1 VRAGIVVTGT
11 EVLTGRVT
19 DRNGPWLAEEL
30 RRRGVDVG
38 QVVVVGDRPDDLAAA
53 LRYLA
58 GSCELV
64 ITSGGLGPT
73 ADDLTAEV
81 VAGVQGRALRRDPD
95 LEKRITAIVDR
106 LMARLSVARDPEA
119 TAAGVRKQ
127 ALVPGAA
134 TVLEPT
140 GTAPGL
146 VVTDAA
152 GQNPPVV
159 VLPGPPRELRSMW
172 PAALEAPAV
181 RSVLAAA
188 GEIRQRT
195 LRLWGLPEAELAA
208 LLRRVDD
215 ELTGLEITTCLRD
228 GELEIVSRYAPAA
241 EPAHERLLAAVRAEY
256 GDQLFSD
263 DGREVDE
270 LVAAALADRGWNV
283 AVVESL
289 TGGAMSAR
297 LTRALDDGTSVV
309 RGAVVGR
316 EARQETSSAAA
327 TSMAQAARD
336 ELEAEVGIGVTAVD
350 PADAPATTVHVAVV
364 TPGTERR
371 RTLTYDA
378 PPALLRARV
387 PTVAMHLL
395 REALSS

>member
-38 QVVVVGDRPDDLAAA
+38 QVVIVGDRPADLTAA
-53 LRYLA
+53 LRYLT

-73 ADDLTAEV
+73 ADDLTAEI
-81 VAGVQGRALRRDPD
+81 VAGVQGRALRPDPD
-95 LEKRITAIVDR
+95 LEKRIAAIVDR
-106 LMARLSVARDPEA
+106 LMARLPVARDPEA

-127 ALVPGAA
+127 ALVPEGA

-152 GQNPPVV
+152 GRNSPVV
-159 VLPGPPRELRSMW
+159 VLPGPPRELQGMW
-172 PAALEAPAV
+172 PAALETPAV
-181 RSVLAAA
+181 RAVLAAA
-188 GEIRQRT
+188 AEIRQRT

-228 GELEIVSRYAPAA
+228 GELEIVSRYAPDA
-241 EPAHERLLAAVRAEY
+241 EPAQERLLSAVRAEY

-270 LVAAALADRGWNV
+270 LVAEALTGRGWSV

-297 LTRALDDGTSVV
+297 LTRALDDGTSAV
-309 RGAVVGR
+309 RGAVVGT
-316 EARQETSSAAA
+316 EARQEASAAGA
-327 TSMAQAARD
+327 TSMAQVARA
-336 ELEAEVGIGVTAVD
+336 ELDAEVGVGVTAID

-364 TPGTERR
+364 TPETERR
-371 RTLTYDA
+371 RTLTFDA